1 MEQLQILVT
10 DDPHGVRLTGEI
22 DMATAPALTEAL
34 LTAMAG
40 AKTIT
45 IDMADV
51 TFMDSSGLQA
61 ILAAAAEAT
70 TEDPL
75 VVKDPSAAVLRV
87 MELVGVQQ
95 MPQIRIVEDSSRG

>member
-1 MEQLQILVT
+1 MEQLQILGT

-34 LTAMAG
+34 LAAMAG
-40 AKTIT
+40 GKTIT

-61 ILAAAAEAT
+61 ILTAAAEAT

-87 MELVGVQQ
+87 MELVGVEQ
-95 MPQIRIVEDSSRG
+95 MPQIQIVGQPSRD

>member
-10 DDPHGVRLTGEI
+10 DDPNGVRLTGEI

-40 AKTIT
+40 GKTIT

-70 TEDPL
+70 TDDPL

-87 MELVGVQQ
+87 MELVGVEQ
-95 MPQIRIVEDSSRG
+95 MPQIRIVGEPPRD

>member
-1 MEQLQILVT
+1 MEQLQILGT
-10 DDPHGVRLTGEI
+10 DDPYGVRLTGEI

-34 LTAMAG
+34 LAAMAG
-40 AKTIT
+40 GKTIT

-61 ILAAAAEAT
+61 ILTAAAEAT

-87 MELVGVQQ
+87 MELVGVEQ
-95 MPQIRIVEDSSRG
+95 MPQIQIVGQPSRD